1 MAIVGEALHL
11 YEEGYASIEDIDT
24 AIKEG
29 LSHPMGPFTLMD
41 LVGVDINLGIQ
52 QLAAQE
58 RNDHLVPDVS
68 PTLSKLVEQGKLGR
82 KTGTGFYNYNK

>member
-1 MAIVGEALHL
+1 
-11 YEEGYASIEDIDT
+11 
-24 AIKEG
+24 
-29 LSHPMGPFTLMD
+29 MGPFTLMD
-41 LVGVDINLGIQ
+41 LVGRYQLGIQ